1 VADSHGS
8 AYATFEANQTTGLE
22 TAREKKLRRI
32 VMHVKYEISWD
43 DSMSGF
49 HQSWEAVRSRL
60 LAIKS
65 RSGITKIQAVI
76 LVALI
81 MIPSAA
87 AYWYYQSIQVTSKEI
102 VIAAPLPLSGT
113 MATIGVSCQRG
124 HDLAVEDINAAGG
137 VKALGGAK
145 LRIVYGDIKSDP
157 TVTTSET
164 ERLINTY
171 HPTVILG
178 AYASSLTYV
187 ATEVSERNKVPFL
200 APMAQADAITD
211 RGFKYV
217 FRQAIRASS
226 VGAKAI
232 DMIVEMAKDFGTPV
246 NTIAIVYENTLWGQ
260 TSAEAAR
267 KHAPE
272 VGFTIVYNEAYSQG
286 SSDLSPVVTKLKAAD
301 PDVVVLASYLNDA
314 ILMARTFHELDFNAL
329 GYVAMG
335 GGYLEPDFIN
345 SAGKDSEYFFAGSGW
360 QRDLNIPGMADVVR
374 RYEEKYPGIF
384 MNEHA
389 GLCYAATWLIK
400 EVLELSAKLHPDK
413 PLDPDSIRDAFL
425 NIDISSGPA
434 VMTAGGRAKFNEK
447 GDNIYGTHV
456 YLQVLGGAQRTVWP
470 FDRAS
475 ADAVWPAPPW
485 NQRD

>member
-1 VADSHGS
+1 MAKIR
-8 AYATFEANQTTGLE
+8 EALKRAG
-22 TAREKKLRRI
+22 RE
-32 VMHVKYEISWD
+32 
-43 DSMSGF
+43 
-49 HQSWEAVRSRL
+49 L
-60 LAIKS
+60 LGIKS
-65 RSGITKIQAVI
+65 KRAVTKIQGAVI
-76 LVALI
+76 VALI
-81 MIPSAA
+81 AVASIAA
-87 AYWYYQSIQVTSKEI
+87 GWYYYTMTAATEEI
-102 VIAAPLPLSGT
+102 IIGAPLPFSGA

-137 VKALGGAK
+137 IESLGGAK
-145 LRIVYGDIKSDP
+145 IKIVYADIKTDP

-164 ERLINTY
+164 ERLITTHN
-171 HPTVILG
+171 PVAILG

-187 ATEVSERNKVPFL
+187 ATEVSERHKVPFL

-211 RGFKYV
+211 RGFNYT

-226 VGAKAI
+226 VGARAI
-232 DMIVEMAKDFGTPV
+232 DMIVEMAQHYETPIETV
-246 NTIAIVYENTLWGQ
+246 AIVYENTLWGQ
-260 TSAEAAR
+260 TGAEAAR
-267 KHAPE
+267 KRAPE
-272 VGFTIVYNEAYSQG
+272 VGFTIVYDEAYSQG
-286 SSDLSPVVTKLKAAD
+286 SSDLSPVVTQLKAAQ

-314 ILMARTFHELDFNAL
+314 ILMANTFQEFEFNAM

-345 SAGKDSEYFFAGSGW
+345 SAGENSEYFFAGSGW
-360 QRDLNIPGMADVVR
+360 QRDLSITGMADVVE
-374 RYEEKYPGIF
+374 RYEAKHGIF

-400 EVLELSAKLHPDK
+400 EVLELSGSLHPDN

-456 YLQVLGGAQRTVWP
+456 YLQVLNGTQRTVWP
-470 FDRAS
+470 FDRGS
-475 ADAVWPAPPW
+475 AEAVWPAPLW
-485 NQRD
+485 SERD

>member
-1 VADSHGS
+1 VMKIC
-8 AYATFEANQTTGLE
+8 EALKGAE
-22 TAREKKLRRI
+22 SE
-32 VMHVKYEISWD
+32 V
-43 DSMSGF
+43 
-49 HQSWEAVRSRL
+49 

-65 RSGITKIQAVI
+65 KRAITKIQAI
-76 LVALI
+76 IIVALI
-81 MIPSAA
+81 AVASVA
-87 AYWYYQSIQVTSKEI
+87 AYWYYYSTSVAAPKEI
-102 VIAAPLPLSGT
+102 IIGAPLPFSGA

-137 VKALGGAK
+137 IKSLGGAK
-145 LRIVYGDIKSDP
+145 IKIIYADIKTDP

-164 ERLINTY
+164 ERLITTH
-171 HPTVILG
+171 HPVAILG

-187 ATEVSERNKVPFL
+187 ATEVSERYKVPFL
-200 APMAQADAITD
+200 APMAQADDITE

-217 FRQAIRASS
+217 FRQAIRASN

-232 DMIVEMAKDFGTPV
+232 DMIVEMGQHYGTPIK
-246 NTIAIVYENTLWGQ
+246 TIAIVYENTLWGK
-260 TSAEAAR
+260 TSSAGAR

-272 VGFTIVYNEAYSQG
+272 VGFTIVYDETYSQG
-286 SSDLSPVVTKLKAAD
+286 SSDLSPVVTKLKAAK

-314 ILMARTFHELDFNAL
+314 ILMARTFHELDFNAK

-360 QRDLNIPGMADVVR
+360 QRDLNIPGMADVVK
-374 RYEEKYPGIF
+374 RYEEKYKVF

-400 EVLELSAKLHPDK
+400 EVIELSASLHPDK
-413 PLDPDSIRDAFL
+413 PLDPDSIREAFL
-425 NIDISSGPA
+425 KIDISSGPA

-456 YLQVLGGAQRTVWP
+456 YLQVLNGAQRTVWP

-475 ADAVWPAPPW
+475 AKAVWPAPLW
-485 NQRD
+485 KDRT

>member
-1 VADSHGS
+1 MSRSPQPLKTLLG
-8 AYATFEANQTTGLE
+8 
-22 TAREKKLRRI
+22 KL
-32 VMHVKYEISWD
+32 H
-43 DSMSGF
+43 
-49 HQSWEAVRSRL
+49 AL
-60 LAIKS
+60 KS
-65 RSGITKIQAVI
+65 RRGITKIQAI
-76 LVALI
+76 MLVALI
-81 MIPSAA
+81 IVPSAA
-87 AYWYYQSIQVTSKEI
+87 VYWYYQSIQAASKEI
-102 VIAAPLPLSGT
+102 VIGAPLPLSGA
-113 MATIGVSCQRG
+113 MATIGLSCQRG

-137 VKALGGAK
+137 IKSLGGAK
-145 LRIVYGDIKSDP
+145 IKIIYGDIKSDQ
-157 TVTTSET
+157 TVAMSET
-164 ERLINTY
+164 ERLIATY
-171 HPTVILG
+171 HPAAILG
-178 AYASSLTYV
+178 AYGSSLTYV
-187 ATEVSERNKVPFL
+187 ATEASERNKVPFL

-232 DMIVEMAKDFGTPV
+232 DMIVEMSQHFGTPV
-246 NTIAIVYENTLWGQ
+246 KTIAIVYENTLWGQ
-260 TSAEAAR
+260 TSSEAAR

-272 VGFTIVYNEAYSQG
+272 VGFTIVYDEAYSQG
-286 SSDLSPVVTKLKAAD
+286 SSDLSPVVTKLKAAN

-335 GGYLEPDFIN
+335 GGYLEPDFIK

-374 RYEEKYPGIF
+374 RYEEKYGIF

-400 EVLELSAKLHPDK
+400 EVLELSATLHPDK
-413 PLDPDSIRDAFL
+413 PLDADSIREAFL
-425 NIDISSGPA
+425 KIDISSGPA

-456 YLQVLGGAQRTVWP
+456 YLQVLGGAQHTVWP

-475 ADAVWPAPPW
+475 TDPVWPAPAW
-485 NQRD
+485 SER

>member
-1 VADSHGS
+1 MNR
-8 AYATFEANQTTGLE
+8 FP
-22 TAREKKLRRI
+22 
-32 VMHVKYEISWD
+32 
-43 DSMSGF
+43 
-49 HQSWEAVRSRL
+49 QSLKTVRSRL

-65 RSGITKIQAVI
+65 RRGITKIQAVLLLAVI
-76 LVALI
+76 V
-81 MIPSAA
+81 IPSAVG
-87 AYWYYQSIQVTSKEI
+87 YWYYQSLQTPSTEI

-124 HDLAVEDINAAGG
+124 HDLAIEDINAAGG

-145 LRIVYGDIKSDP
+145 LKIVYGDIKSDP

-171 HPTVILG
+171 HPTAILG

-232 DMIVEMAKDFGTPV
+232 DMIVEMSQHFGTPV
-246 NTIAIVYENTLWGQ
+246 KTIAIVYENTLWGQ
-260 TSAEAAR
+260 TSSEAAR

-272 VGFTIVYNEAYSQG
+272 VGFTIVYDEAYSQG
-286 SSDLSPVVTKLKAAD
+286 SSDLSPVVTKLKAAA
-301 PDVVVLASYLNDA
+301 PHVVVLASYLNDA

-335 GGYLEPDFIN
+335 GGYLEPDFIK

-374 RYEEKYPGIF
+374 RYEEKYGIF

-400 EVLELSAKLHPDK
+400 EVLELSGKLHPDK
-413 PLDPDSIRDAFL
+413 PLDPDSVRDAFL
-425 NIDISSGPA
+425 KIDISSGPA

-456 YLQVLGGAQRTVWP
+456 YLQVLGGAQHTVWP

-475 ADAVWPAPPW
+475 TDAVWPAPAW
-485 NQRD
+485 DQRE